1 MKEAII
7 TNINYVSKDGKAWA
21 DSYLKNFRI
30 SFSSMAELKSK
41 IQEAV
46 KEFDFV
52 TNKKLVFKP
61 IYRDMANQEIL
72 QVGWCFNCQIEID
85 MDGEFK
91 KCNFECWVQIAEIKD
106 LFKKVA

>member
-7 TNINYVSKDGKAWA
+7 TKINYVSKDGKAWA
-21 DSYLKNFRI
+21 DSNLKNAKF

-46 KEFDFV
+46 KEFDYV

-61 IYRDMANQEIL
+61 IYIDLANNEAK
-72 QVGWCFNCQIEID
+72 QVGWCFNCQIQID

-91 KCNFECWVQIAEIKD
+91 KCNFECWVELAEIKS
-106 LFKKVA
+106 LFKKAA

>member
-7 TNINYVSKDGKAWA
+7 TKINYISKDGKAWA
-21 DSYLKNFRI
+21 DSNLVNAKF

-52 TNKKLVFKP
+52 TNKRLVFKP

-72 QVGWCFNCQIEID
+72 QVGWCFNCQIQID

-91 KCNFECWVQIAEIKD
+91 KCNFECWVELAEIKS
-106 LFKKVA
+106 LFKKAA

>member
-1 MKEAII
+1 MKQAII
-7 TNINYVSKDGKAWA
+7 TKINYVSKDGKAWA
-21 DSYLKNFRI
+21 NSNLENAKF

-46 KEFDFV
+46 KEFDYV

-61 IYRDMANQEIL
+61 IYIDLANNEAK
-72 QVGWCFNCQIEID
+72 QVGWCFNCQIQID

-91 KCNFECWVQIAEIKD
+91 KCNFECWVQIQEIKD
-106 LFKKVA
+106 LFKKAA

>member
-7 TNINYVSKDGKAWA
+7 TKINYISKDGKAWA
-21 DSYLKNFRI
+21 DSNLTNAKF

-52 TNKKLVFKP
+52 TNKRLVFKS
-61 IYRDMANQEIL
+61 IYRDLQNNKFK
-72 QVGWCFNCQIEID
+72 QVGWWYNCQMEIE
-85 MDGEFK
+85 K
-91 KCNFECWVQIAEIKD
+91 KRWNFEGWVEIAEIKD
-106 LFKKVA
+106 LVTRVA